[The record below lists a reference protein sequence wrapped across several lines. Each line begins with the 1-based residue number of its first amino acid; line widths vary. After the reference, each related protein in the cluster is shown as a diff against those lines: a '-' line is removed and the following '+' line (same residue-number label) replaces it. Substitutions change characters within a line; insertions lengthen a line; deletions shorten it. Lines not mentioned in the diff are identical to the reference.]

1 MADENTNT
9 AETAASQNAPETG
22 VTAQPKD
29 TAATSA
35 AAASIA
41 TQKNGADDL
50 SEKLGM
56 WKHQARENEQKM
68 YENRDRANAAEAK
81 LADTEGAL
89 AKANVQIARL
99 KAQKLHPEITDE
111 AFDTLCRETEPEKIS
126 EWADAFVKFMPSK
139 TETVDAEQK
148 ENASDAPCE
157 PSPELA
163 KELQSRNM
171 HVCKPKSSVT
181 DAYNYGAE
189 HSRIEEK

>member
-9 AETAASQNAPETG
+9 AETAASTNAPETG

-29 TAATSA
+29 TATSPVTA
-35 AAASIA
+35 N
-41 TQKNGADDL
+41 TVVQKNGADDL

-99 KAQKLHPEITDE
+99 QAQKLHPEITDE
-111 AFDTLCRETEPEKIS
+111 AFDTLCGETEPEKIS

-139 TETVDAEQK
+139 TETVEAGQK
-148 ENASDAPCE
+148 RMTGM
-157 PSPELA
+157 L
-163 KELQSRNM
+163 
-171 HVCKPKSSVT
+171 HVSHRRSW
-181 DAYNYGAE
+181 
-189 HSRIEEK
+189 